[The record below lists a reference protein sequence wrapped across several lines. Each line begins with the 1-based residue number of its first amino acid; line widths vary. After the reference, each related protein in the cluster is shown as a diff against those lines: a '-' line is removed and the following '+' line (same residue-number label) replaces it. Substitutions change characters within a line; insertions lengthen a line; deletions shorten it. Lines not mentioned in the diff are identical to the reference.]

1 MSDYI
6 RYVCAAD
13 LLPIV
18 EATLALNGY
27 RVDIPRQR
35 SVGGTSALVM
45 SSGLTSI
52 LLAADPAS
60 EIALIEV
67 WGVPRA
73 AAAQLLESLP
83 IDLVKQP
90 FHHHDIFDY
99 R

>member
-1 MSDYI
+1 MSNYI
-6 RYVCAAD
+6 RYVCAAE

-27 RVDIPRQR
+27 RVKIPRQR
-35 SVGGTSALVM
+35 SIDGASGLVM

-60 EIALIEV
+60 EFGLIEV

-73 AAAQLLESLP
+73 AAAQLLESPP
-83 IDLVKQP
+83 IGLVRQP
-90 FHHHDIFDY
+90 FHDQ
-99 R
+99 